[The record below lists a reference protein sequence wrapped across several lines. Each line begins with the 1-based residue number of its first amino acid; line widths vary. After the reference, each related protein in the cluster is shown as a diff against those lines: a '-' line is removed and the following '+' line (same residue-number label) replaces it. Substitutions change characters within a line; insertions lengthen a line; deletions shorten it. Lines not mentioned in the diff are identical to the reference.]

1 MKKVLLLAGLAASTL
16 AASAQ
21 NHQHEDFK
29 FFKPKKGDFT
39 TEAGL
44 VGGILDSDFTLNNNS
59 GMLRGR
65 YFMKNNLAL
74 RVGMNLSIA
83 NEKENV
89 YGAASALGF
98 SSTTNT
104 TFALHAGIEKHF
116 KGTARLSPYI
126 GGDILFGLNCLNEKS
141 DANNDGVYQANYSTS
156 LKRTDVSLGLR
167 GVVGADYY
175 IAPKVYLGGEVGLG
189 LMKTWAGDA
198 TYEYNDGIT
207 SSVNTISS
215 TGSTFNFSPT
225 IVTGVRI
232 GFVF

>member
-1 MKKVLLLAGLAASTL
+1 MKKVLLLVGLAASTF

-44 VGGILDSDFTLNNNS
+44 VGGILNSEFALNNNA

-65 YFMKNNLAL
+65 YFIKNDLAL
-74 RVGMNLSIA
+74 RVGLNLSVA

-89 YGAASALGF
+89 YGAGNALGF
-98 SSTTNT
+98 TSNTNT
-104 TFALHAGIEKHF
+104 TFAINAGIEKHF
-116 KGTARLSPYI
+116 KGTARLSPYV
-126 GGDILFGLNCLNEKS
+126 GGDVIFGLGNVHNKA
-141 DANNDGVYQANYSTS
+141 DANNNGIYQANYTSTLS
-156 LKRTDVSLGLR
+156 RTDVSLGLR
-167 GVVGADYY
+167 GIVGADYY

-189 LMKTWAGDA
+189 LLKTWTGDA
-198 TYEYNDGIT
+198 TFEYNNGINAGT
-207 SSVNTISS
+207 NTISS
-215 TGSTFNFSPT
+215 TGSTFNFAPS

>member
-1 MKKVLLLAGLAASTL
+1 MKKVFLLLSLAASTF
-16 AASAQ
+16 AANAQ

-44 VGGILDSDFTLNNNS
+44 LGGILNSEFSLNNNA

-65 YFMKNNLAL
+65 YFLKNDLAL
-74 RVGMNLSIA
+74 RVGLNLAVA

-89 YGAASALGF
+89 YGPGSALGF
-98 SSTTNT
+98 TSATNT
-104 TFALHAGIEKHF
+104 TFAINAGIEKHF
-116 KGTARLSPYI
+116 KGTARLSPYV
-126 GGDILFGLNCLNEKS
+126 GGDIIFGLDNACEKA
-141 DANNDGVYQANYSTS
+141 DANNGGVYQANFTS
-156 LKRTDVSLGLR
+156 KAGRTDVSLGLR
-167 GVVGADYY
+167 GVIGADYY

-189 LMKTWAGDA
+189 LLKTWAGD
-198 TYEYNDGIT
+198 TNIEFNNGVT
-207 SSVNTISS
+207 SGENTISS
-215 TGSTFNFSPT
+215 TGSTFNLAPS